1 MLVFLDGKD
10 RSLLEFFYGRA
21 KCQEFWFD
29 SCTDVDCL
37 RMTAQIIAFLP
48 LIFASNNVCTLQANS
63 ITAFAEVFARI
74 EQAKMEMHRD
84 LERQRT
90 EADLKRTQMVLNNQ
104 LEIAKLV
111 ARSRKR
117 KSRSAPSS
125 SESEWGYASLLT
137 YLNVMFQVV

>member
-1 MLVFLDGKD
+1 MGEDRDVSPDVGTGEQDEGVLPTAPGVRKDSKADASEVNTMLNGPATSGGKG
-10 RSLLEFFYGRA
+10 RSKLPVKSLL
-21 KCQEFWFD
+21 
-29 SCTDVDCL
+29 
-37 RMTAQIIAFLP
+37 
-48 LIFASNNVCTLQANS
+48 SNPGIMLANS

-117 KSRSAPSS
+117 KSRSTPSS
-125 SESEWGYASLLT
+125 SESE
-137 YLNVMFQVV
+137 